1 MASSGKKKTTMA
13 KLTRESRLRERRLD
27 KKARK
32 DARKL
37 AAANGTSDLGP
48 MPEDLFGDETPD
60 QETPAQE
67 TRAQETPAEETVAE
81 ETLAES
87 AG

>member
-13 KLTRESRLRERRLD
+13 KLTRESRLRERRID

-37 AAANGTSDLGP
+37 AATLGP
-48 MPEDLFGDETPD
+48 EESLDVSIESDEEDLDQPD
-60 QETPAQE
+60 QED
-67 TRAQETPAEETVAE
+67 RETVEGVAQ
-81 ETLAES
+81 T
-87 AG
+87 